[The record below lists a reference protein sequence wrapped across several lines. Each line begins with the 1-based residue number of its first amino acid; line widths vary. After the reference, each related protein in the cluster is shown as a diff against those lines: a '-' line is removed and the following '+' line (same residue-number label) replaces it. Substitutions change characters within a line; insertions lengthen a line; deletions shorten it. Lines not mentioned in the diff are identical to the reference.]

1 MYWIY
6 CHVFPNG
13 KRYVGLTRTRLER
26 RWGHN
31 GGNYK
36 TCVLV
41 DRAINKY
48 GWENVEHVI
57 IDSANTKKEAEEK
70 ERYYIRKYDSDNPMY
85 GYNML
90 PGGDV
95 ATNDATEEMRYKL
108 GKGNRGKTKTVEEK
122 RKISEGVKRA
132 FNRPESNGHIGL
144 KATDETKRKMSE
156 SQKNTWNDEKRER
169 AAQKMRNRMADPEYK
184 KRIVDNLQKYQ
195 QKPGERHL
203 SDSAKKKLSEFHSGR
218 WIGEKSP
225 TAKPVL
231 QYTKDGEFVRRW
243 ACAGEAA
250 RAGYADRRNINNC
263 CNRKIQTSGGYI
275 WRFENEPYTP

>member
-13 KRYVGLTRTRLER
+13 KRYVGLTRTKLER

-41 DRAINKY
+41 NRAISKY

-57 IDSANTKKEAEEK
+57 IDAAKTKEEAEEK
-70 ERYYIRKYDSDNPMY
+70 EKYYIRKYDSDNPEH

-95 ATNDATEEMRYKL
+95 STNDATEEMRYKL
-108 GKGNRGKTKTVEEK
+108 GNGNRGKRKTEEEK

-132 FNRPESNGHIGL
+132 FNRPESNGRIGS
-144 KATDETKRKMSE
+144 KAAEETKRKMSE
-156 SQKNTWNDEKRER
+156 AQKATWDDEKRER
-169 AAQKMRNRMADPEYK
+169 ASRKMKERMSNPKYK

-195 QKPGERHL
+195 QRPGERHL
-203 SDSAKKKLSEFHSGR
+203 SDSAKEKLSRFHKGR

-225 TAKPVL
+225 TSKPIL
-231 QYTKDGEFVRRW
+231 QFTKDGKFVKRW
-243 ACAGEAA
+243 VNAGEAE
-250 RAGYADRRNINNC
+250 RAGIGCRRNINKC
-263 CNRKIQTSGGYI
+263 CHDKTGKYTAYGYR
-275 WRFENEPYTP
+275 WEFEKD